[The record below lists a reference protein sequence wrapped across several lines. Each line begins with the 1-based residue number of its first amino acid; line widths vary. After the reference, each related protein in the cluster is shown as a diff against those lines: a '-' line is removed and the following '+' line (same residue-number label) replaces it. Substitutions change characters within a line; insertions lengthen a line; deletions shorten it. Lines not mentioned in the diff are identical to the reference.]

1 MAGKNMTKEE
11 LQALAFEIIG
21 FAGNALST
29 YYEALEKAK
38 QGDDE
43 QSNLLMA
50 KASKDMQ
57 EAHHYQ
63 TDLLCRE
70 SNGENFDISLLI
82 IHAQDHLMNA
92 VLAEKLIKELIV
104 LHRERRAII

>member
-1 MAGKNMTKEE
+1 MTKKE
-11 LQALAFEIIG
+11 LQALAFNIIG
-21 FAGNALST
+21 FAGDALST

-38 QGDDE
+38 QGNDE
-43 QSNLLMA
+43 QCDKLLVQA
-50 KASKDMQ
+50 GKHMQ

-92 VLAEKLIKELIV
+92 VLAEKLIKELIS
-104 LHRERRAII
+104 LHREVRKVK